1 MKGLV
6 EGQVL
11 LTQEEYD
18 LARTAV
24 SKAGTRNQTINT
36 KIIYALWQKF
46 FGIRKAPNG
55 CGACMKTDL
64 TNFAS
69 AWRIKEE
76 QGLIEI
82 AKNKENTKDV

>member
-6 EGQVL
+6 EGQVF
-11 LTQEEYD
+11 LTQAEYD
-18 LARTAV
+18 EARIAV
-24 SKAGTRNQTINT
+24 SKAGTRNQMINSR
-36 KIIYALWQKF
+36 IIYVLWQKF

-55 CGACMKTDL
+55 CPSCMRTDL

-76 QGLIEI
+76 MGLIEI
-82 AKNKENTKDV
+82 EKNKDNTNV

>member
-6 EGQVL
+6 EGPVF

-18 LARTAV
+18 SAKVTV
-24 SKAGTRNQTINT
+24 SKAGTRNQMINS
-36 KIIYALWQKF
+36 KIIYVLWQKF

-55 CGACMKTDL
+55 CGACMRTDL

-82 AKNKENTKDV
+82 EKNKENTDV

>member
-6 EGQVL
+6 EGQVF
-11 LTQEEYD
+11 LTQAEYD
-18 LARTAV
+18 EARITV
-24 SKAGTRNQTINT
+24 SKAGTRNQMINSR
-36 KIIYALWQKF
+36 IIYVLWQKF

-55 CGACMKTDL
+55 CPSCMRTDL

-76 QGLIEI
+76 MGLIEI
-82 AKNKENTKDV
+82 EKNKDNTNV